1 MKEYC
6 LLMKWDYEYDKEGT
20 WFDIE
25 KGETIYSLVEG
36 MSYDLPHMYK
46 KKITIKSVEINN
58 DVVKVEVEVDY
69 SVLTIINNGEIV
81 NKSISSSYMVCGD
94 SVHQTLMASFQII
107 LN

>member
-20 WFDIE
+20 WFDSE

-58 DVVKVEVEVDY
+58 DVVKV
-69 SVLTIINNGEIV
+69 
-81 NKSISSSYMVCGD
+81 
-94 SVHQTLMASFQII
+94 
-107 LN
+107 